1 MNNFKKIGV
10 SALAGS
16 LIAFSAN
23 ALDMSVSGGA
33 SLTFGDYGG
42 DVTNNAW
49 SSGDGLTFS
58 ATGETDGG
66 LTITSSIVLDNGTND
81 DQSISIASDGMG
93 TITFHALDGGSALS
107 SVDDVMPTA
116 YEEPWFGVTTP
127 TKIDGK
133 AYAGLFQYTS
143 PTVAGATLTATYN
156 QADTTNSDE
165 SLTSYAIA
173 YSPEMVEGLSVGYAV
188 QDDDSGAATTHVS
201 EDTMYV
207 KYVYGPVT
215 VGYQKSEADNATAAS
230 SVDSTGMAIS
240 YAISDSLSVSYGEHT
255 AETPNDATDTDQE
268 ATAISASY
276 TSGGMTISATAG
288 SVDNIGN
295 TATNDA
301 DTYEISMSFAF

>member
-16 LIAFSAN
+16 IMAFSAN
-23 ALDMSVSGGA
+23 AVEMSVSGGA

-127 TKIDGK
+127 TKVDGK

-173 YSPEMVEGLSVGYAV
+173 WSPEMVDGLTVGYAT

-201 EDTMYV
+201 ENTMYA

-215 VGYQKSEADNATAAS
+215 VGVQKSEADNATSAS
-230 SVDSTGMAIS
+230 DVESLAMAVS
-240 YAISDSLSVSYGEHT
+240 YAISDSLSISYGENT
-255 AETPNDATDTDQE
+255 AETPGDATDTDQE

-288 SVDNIGN
+288 SVDNIAN